1 MPRWRLMCSQQHYR
15 KNMTIKLSYYNDRII
30 RYNKK
35 RMGENHGHTNL
46 LIVTNRQAC
55 RSDQVI
61 WNNFLGNWYSIQEQH
76 IQKKDRDCKKKTRIP
91 GVPKILP

>member
-35 RMGENHGHTNL
+35 KNGWKPWPYQFAYCNKQTGMSQWPGNL
-46 LIVTNRQAC
+46 
-55 RSDQVI
+55 
-61 WNNFLGNWYSIQEQH
+61 
-76 IQKKDRDCKKKTRIP
+76 K
-91 GVPKILP
+91 